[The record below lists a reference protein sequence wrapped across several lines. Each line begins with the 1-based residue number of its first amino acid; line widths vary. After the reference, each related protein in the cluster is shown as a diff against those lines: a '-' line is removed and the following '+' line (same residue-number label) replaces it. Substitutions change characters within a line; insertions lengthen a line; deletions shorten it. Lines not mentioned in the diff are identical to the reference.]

1 MNKWIDGWM
10 DESINDQ
17 IYKLIN
23 NSEFCLKYCNTDDC
37 ISLKYHYKSAFQ
49 WHIFKLLTNQMSN
62 IYIQYTYCLLYTSD
76 AADVMQCVDLGGR
89 RIIKRVF
96 QLLLC

>member
-62 IYIQYTYCLLYTSD
+62 IYIQYTYRRNASFSLLD
-76 AADVMQCVDLGGR
+76 
-89 RIIKRVF
+89 IIKGTNSRA
-96 QLLLC
+96 

>member
-23 NSEFCLKYCNTDDC
+23 KSEFCLKYCNTDDC

-49 WHIFKLLTNQMSN
+49 MHIFKLLTNQMSN
-62 IYIQYTYCLLYTSD
+62 ISYNIHINRRNASFSLLD
-76 AADVMQCVDLGGR
+76 
-89 RIIKRVF
+89 IIKGTNSRA
-96 QLLLC
+96 